1 MAAPTVTPTTQ
12 LIPRTRRVTLNS
24 PVAAGNTALGIL
36 KSIHESLKKIE
47 ILVRSTT
54 SFQKQQTEQQRRQ
67 KITQTRQQQEQ
78 QAETPKLINPL
89 KYLQGALPKTGFL
102 ESIRNF
108 ILYTFMGFAF
118 TKLVRFLPKVL
129 STLKFIDPFIKFT
142 ENFVG
147 SVFKNFVNAI
157 DLGYEQY
164 DKVRSL
170 AKQVSGEKFE
180 KQFDELSSTL
190 NKFLNTAI
198 IVGFAIAGSGAV
210 GGGGKKLPTRVVP
223 KPGTGTGAGSTR
235 LNQYFSQTR
244 AQEAITK
251 KYGFDGARL
260 YQDKINRGSTPA
272 QALSAVK
279 QRFSQRAIPTG
290 GLAGKGRTA
299 GNIGARG
306 LGNVQQRASLK
317 LLGKGGAKILGKVPI
332 IGPIADFLIST
343 LIFKERP
350 DRAAAGAVGGAVGA
364 ALGSFPALIP
374 FGGPIWGGILG
385 DIVGRSLFDATSSM
399 QGQGEKIQKK
409 AAGGQITR
417 GGRSVNRTASRTL
430 PRKTRRLQR
439 SKQQLPQPGQNVG
452 GLKQIKKV
460 FSSPKK
466 PGKKNPLRALKNIS
480 EIMNRNRDPL
490 FGGIMVATS
499 NLPLGQKPDPLLGQ
513 EIKNNFASLIDNA
526 IAAQSSK
533 EVNQIQR
540 SIVAAAEGGVI
551 PASRTLRTGPTIG
564 EQLGAAISRSFQ
576 NALNSRT
583 NEIFQS
589 LKREMGLK
597 GDEPTMDTAP
607 GGDSEGGQDV
617 FHGMGAE
624 RMWNF
629 FKNKGLSDI
638 AVAGILGNARWE
650 SSFNPTARGKGMGP
664 GGSDAIGIFQWGET
678 ERWKNLVNWA
688 KQQNL
693 NPWDYDTQLKFAWYE
708 MQTSEKATISA
719 LQSATS
725 ASDAAEKFRAVYERS
740 RHTEQRRKDAAE
752 GFYDQFKGKM
762 YIPPTTIIK
771 GGKIKGGAIVTQ
783 RGDRDAEQTGLD
795 ISLGNHKVGA
805 QIQNPFQSLKITD
818 SSFHG
823 SGSGETG
830 SGYGRYITGEAVI
843 NGKKYELLLGHLDK
857 SYVKRGDILEAGDII
872 GTQGISG
879 HATGPHVTTHVNAL
893 DGGDPNKILTAVENV
908 WTKGG
913 SIKTDS
919 IGKPQLPGQNPPPTS
934 SPQNQPAKNQP
945 AKNQGVVFKDG
956 KFIKLGGGLFGSN
969 QEIVVTNGKNVQLR
983 QIPSFGLGKGTEGQ
997 IKQAVDGNYYVFRGG
1012 KWINLLAGGNASI
1025 QNSTPS
1031 STIAKAQFTPLP
1043 VNKPDIAKDSIAS
1056 NPDVITNTLI
1066 LSMVPTA

>member
-1 MAAPTVTPTTQ
+1 MATPTATPTTP

-24 PVAAGNTALGIL
+24 PVSSGNTALGVL
-36 KSIHESLKKIE
+36 KSIYESLRKIE
-47 ILVRSTT
+47 TLVKSNASLQR
-54 SFQKQQTEQQRRQ
+54 QQTEQQRRQ
-67 KITQTRQQQEQ
+67 GITRTRQQQEK

-102 ESIRNF
+102 DAIRNF

-118 TKLVRFLPKVL
+118 TKLVKFLPKIL

-147 SVFKNFVNAI
+147 SVFKNFVDAI

-164 DKVRSL
+164 DKVRAL
-170 AKQVSGEKFE
+170 AKQVGGEKFE

-198 IVGFAIAGSGAV
+198 IVGLAIAGSGTI
-210 GGGGKKLPTRVVP
+210 GGGGKKLPTRISP
-223 KPGTGTGAGSTR
+223 RPGVGGQRFGASPTR
-235 LNQYFSQTR
+235 LSQYFNQTR

-251 KYGFDGARL
+251 KYGFDAARL

-272 QALSAVK
+272 QALDAVK

-350 DRAAAGAVGGAVGA
+350 DRAAAGAVGAAVGA

-374 FGGPIWGGILG
+374 FGGPIWGGLLG
-385 DIVGRSLFDATSSM
+385 DIVGRSLFDVTTSM
-399 QGQGEKIQKK
+399 QGQGEKVQKK
-409 AAGGQITR
+409 AAGGAITR
-417 GGRSVNRTASRTL
+417 GGRPIRRTLSRTT
-430 PRKTRRLQR
+430 PKRTKRLQR
-439 SKQQLPQPGQNVG
+439 SKQQLPQPGQNIG

-460 FSSPKK
+460 FASPKK

-480 EIMNRNRDPL
+480 EIMNKNRDPL

-499 NLPLGQKPDPLLGQ
+499 NLPLGQKPDPSLGL
-513 EIKNNFASLIDNA
+513 EIKNNFATLIDNA

-551 PASRTLRTGPTIG
+551 PASRTLRTGPSIG

-589 LKREMGLK
+589 LRREMGLK
-597 GDEPTMDTAP
+597 GEEPLMGTTP
-607 GGDSEGGQDV
+607 GGGPEDGPDV
-617 FHGMGAE
+617 FHGMGPE

-629 FKNKGLSDI
+629 FKNKGLSDF
-638 AVAGILGNARWE
+638 AVAGILGNADVE
-650 SSFNPTARGKGMGP
+650 SDFIPTIKSPNGKF
-664 GGSDAIGIFQWGET
+664 IGLFQWDKDI
-678 ERWKNLVNWA
+678 RWPALVNWA
-688 KQQNL
+688 TKKDL
-693 NPWDYDTQLKFAWYE
+693 DPWAFDTQLMYAWHE
-708 MQTSEKATISA
+708 LQTSESHA
-719 LQSATS
+719 LAPLRAATS
-725 ASDAAEKFRAVYERS
+725 ASEAAEVWRAKFERGPGDP
-740 RHTEQRRKDAAE
+740 EGRKRDAE
-752 GFYDQFKGKM
+752 KWYKKYKGIM

-783 RGDRDAEQTGLD
+783 RGDPDAEQTGSD

-805 QIQNPFQSLKITD
+805 QIQNPFQSLKITKVG
-818 SSFHG
+818 FQG

-830 SGYGRYITGEAVI
+830 TGYGRYITGEAVI

-908 WTKGG
+908 WMNGG

-919 IGKPQLPGQNPPPTS
+919 MGPQPKQQPPKQPPGRKTATIGGMPWTQSSDGSWTNLVGNRITNAEFNQKLLEEKNKNKPKDDKKPWWDIFGTQSNIKTPTQS
-934 SPQNQPAKNQP
+934 QP
-945 AKNQGVVFKDG
+945 
-956 KFIKLGGGLFGSN
+956 
-969 QEIVVTNGKNVQLR
+969 
-983 QIPSFGLGKGTEGQ
+983 
-997 IKQAVDGNYYVFRGG
+997 
-1012 KWINLLAGGNASI
+1012 
-1025 QNSTPS
+1025 
-1031 STIAKAQFTPLP
+1031 IAKAQFAPMPLSR
-1043 VNKPDIAKDSIAS
+1043 PDIAKDSAAS

-1066 LSMVPTA
+1066 LAMTPTA